1 MTIQFTI
8 TDSTGLYDKSR
19 RANVKV
25 DNLNCPSDGMDFA
38 NALVKSVE
46 KFTADYLKG
55 ESNKKEDL
63 A

>member
-8 TDSTGLYDKSR
+8 NDATGLYDKNR
-19 RANVKV
+19 KANVKV
-25 DNLNCPSDGMDFA
+25 DNLVCPSDGMDFA

-55 ESNKKEDL
+55 ESNKKED
-63 A
+63 